1 MESQSFTQEQGKVP
15 AQDKNSGQGLGNV
28 LCKTGK
34 GWTCVIT
41 KTEGP
46 DAGKVFAK
54 CGENC
59 NCTLDG
65 GAGSPV
71 IESSSDNGSET
82 FCKCGEGWSC
92 SIFKTEGPGV
102 NSGKGFAECTQQY
115 NCACNC

>member
-1 MESQSFTQEQGKVP
+1 MFKILDVI
-15 AQDKNSGQGLGNV
+15 KL
-28 LCKTGK
+28 LCS
-34 GWTCVIT
+34 
-41 KTEGP
+41 
-46 DAGKVFAK
+46 
-54 CGENC
+54 
-59 NCTLDG
+59 DG